1 MRSRDGLRQ
10 NRPAP
15 LHGIF
20 RAAGN
25 LTQASAFL
33 QGQPAEGSDRPPA
46 YMEQRFLSCSTGS
59 LFAVLITFWCGQTLA
74 ADRVPG
80 QQVMGVTN
88 STAPVAATPGVSKSI
103 RVGDSTI
110 SGSFVLHPT
119 TGAITGPVD
128 IQWDNGDRF
137 IGNLVDGK
145 RNGRGKFSWKSGQVY
160 DGDWRDDRQEG
171 LANILFPNGDR
182 YEGEVTNGL
191 PNGKGVRITKN
202 GDRYEGRFS
211 AGQPDIEGSSRDAN
225 GDRYVGQWKA
235 GVRHG
240 KGKFEWANGLI
251 YDGQWQE
258 GMPQGRGVFISANGD
273 RYEGEVRNGQ
283 PHGQGSRAF
292 ASSGDRYEGQFEFG
306 QAHGQGTYTWKSG
319 DVYKGLWQGGKKVG
333 MGRYTWANGDYW
345 EGEFENDRQ
354 SENGKLYF
362 TPTLSASTVA
372 VEQLAKQTNA
382 AAETAAAQPP
392 TPARPIAPG
401 TTTPQAASN
410 PPEISKLLAIPMIS
424 KEVRECQ
431 RQNLSDCASRVSRE
445 IMDDRLFRHKWQL
458 MSSDK
463 DAKGRE
469 VNFEV
474 DANSELAE
482 GNVFSWLRTGDASNA
497 RKIGIKYD
505 CRGQA
510 LTIQLIYNCS
520 GAELKAC
527 TLDPNIDKYVGRVI
541 PATDI
546 RKWFVSACERS

>member
-1 MRSRDGLRQ
+1 MK
-10 NRPAP
+10 
-15 LHGIF
+15 
-20 RAAGN
+20 
-25 LTQASAFL
+25 
-33 QGQPAEGSDRPPA
+33 
-46 YMEQRFLSCSTGS
+46 QRFPQRAIGRLVATTAM
-59 LFAVLITFWCGQTLA
+59 AVAWYGNALA
-74 ADRVPG
+74 ADPVPG

-88 STAPVAATPGVSKSI
+88 SAAPVAATPGVSKSI

-110 SGSFVLHPT
+110 SGSFMLHPT

-191 PNGKGVRITKN
+191 PNGKGVRIAKN

-211 AGQPDIEGSSRDAN
+211 AGVPDIEGSSRDAN

-235 GVRHG
+235 GLRHG
-240 KGKFEWANGLI
+240 KGKFDWANGLS
-251 YDGQWQE
+251 YDGQWQQ
-258 GMPQGRGVFISANGD
+258 GIPQGRGVFISANGD
-273 RYEGEVRNGQ
+273 RYEGEVSNGQ
-283 PHGQGSRAF
+283 PHGQGARAF
-292 ASSGDRYEGQFEFG
+292 AASGDRYEGQFEYG
-306 QAHGQGTYTWKSG
+306 QAHGQGTYAWKSG
-319 DVYKGLWQGGKKVG
+319 DQYKGQWQGGKKVG
-333 MGRYTWANGDYW
+333 TGRYTWANGDYW

-362 TPTLSASTVA
+362 TPTLNASGAA
-372 VEQLAKQTNA
+372 VEQLARQTNA
-382 AAETAAAQPP
+382 VANTAAAPDPAKPAAATAQPA
-392 TPARPIAPG
+392 TAQLDRA
-401 TTTPQAASN
+401 
-410 PPEISKLLAIPMIS
+410 KLLIIPMVN

-431 RQNLSDCASRVSRE
+431 RQNLSDCANRVTGE
-445 IMDDRLFRHKWQL
+445 ILEDRLFRHRWQL

-482 GNVFSWLRTGDASNA
+482 GNVFSWLRTGDTSNA

-520 GAELKAC
+520 GAELKSC
-527 TLDPNIDKYVGRVI
+527 TLDPNVDKYVGRVI